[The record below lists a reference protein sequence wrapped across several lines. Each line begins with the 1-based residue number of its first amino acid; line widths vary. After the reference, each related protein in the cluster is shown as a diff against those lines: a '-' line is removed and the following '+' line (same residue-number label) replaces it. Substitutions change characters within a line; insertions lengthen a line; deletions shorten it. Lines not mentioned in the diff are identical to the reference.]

1 MKIFSTEGS
10 PRAAAITSCYTRLNE
25 LFDASQET
33 SPKKLD
39 PGDLLRD
46 LEDRGLVYR
55 TPRDDSGEGLY
66 YLPSVAAKTFLS
78 GWLEGADTTL
88 SRLAKK
94 ALKPRKGALITF
106 PVHPSDPNAEP
117 RELHC
122 FTTDWSPFPAACAIA
137 VHPYHQLAPKTKK
150 LPAFTGA
157 YVRHPL
163 HGDLMPVWAVNWV
176 APDIGTGVVIVNP
189 AHCAADLSFARD
201 VGLPIRFGLVPT
213 IPGTGSDSWI
223 EPPVIRTG
231 TAFRTGSSAD
241 GLPYGAAAAQY
252 FSHLEMEGRARTITE
267 YSLGVQKIA
276 VADPGTGNAQLESRF
291 VSMLDFLNAY
301 SNTTKPGS
309 WMTVLDREM
318 GALEVAR
325 LICLAVDCGFSLP
338 ALSKTIFVGA
348 TESERDGSTDTPAGR
363 FACLSASAPAD
374 ALSVKQETIDQAER
388 FIANLSEPPEI
399 PNLSDKDF
407 AKGAKRSRKVVEHMA
422 GGELHLAFR
431 ELYRLQRDIRRDQDV
446 GKADMVTYPALAYV
460 LSGEGD
466 IQAKSDVRRLLS
478 TYLRP

>member
-1 MKIFSTEGS
+1 MKIFSVEGS
-10 PRAAAITSCYTRLNE
+10 PRAAAITSCYTRLIE
-25 LFDASQET
+25 LLGAPQDTNQ
-33 SPKKLD
+33 KKLA
-39 PGDLLRD
+39 PGDVLRD

-55 TPRDDSGEGLY
+55 MPQDDAGEGLY

-78 GWLEGADTTL
+78 EWLEAADTALT
-88 SRLAKK
+88 RLAKK
-94 ALKPRKGALITF
+94 ALKPRQGALITF
-106 PVHPSDPNAEP
+106 PLYPSAPNTEP

-137 VHPYHQLAPKTKK
+137 VHPHHPLAPKGKE

-163 HGDLMPVWAVNWV
+163 HGDLMPVWAVDWV

-201 VGLPIRFGLVPT
+201 VGLPIRFGLVPA
-213 IPGTGSDSWI
+213 IPGTSSDSWI

-231 TAFRTGSSAD
+231 TGFRTGSSAD
-241 GLPYGAAAAQY
+241 GLPHGAAAAQY
-252 FSHLEMEGRARTITE
+252 FSTLEAEGRARTITE
-267 YSLGVQKIA
+267 YALGSQKIA
-276 VADPGTGNAQLESRF
+276 ASAPGTGNSEPESPF
-291 VSMLDFLNAY
+291 VSMLEFLNAY
-301 SNTTKPGS
+301 ANTTEPGS

-325 LICLAVDCGFSLP
+325 LVCLAVDCGFSLP

-348 TESERDGSTDTPAGR
+348 AETEGGESTDTPAGQL
-363 FACLSASAPAD
+363 ACLSASAPAD
-374 ALSVKQETIDQAER
+374 ALSVKQETMEQAER
-388 FIANLSEPPEI
+388 FIANLSVSPEI

-407 AKGAKRSRKVVEHMA
+407 AKGAKRSRKVVEHMT

-431 ELYRLQRDIRRDQDV
+431 ELYRLQRDIRRDQGV
-446 GKADMVTYPALAYV
+446 GKADKVTYPALAYV
-460 LSGEGD
+460 MSGEGVL
-466 IQAKSDVRRLLS
+466 QAENDVRRLLS
-478 TYLRP
+478 AYIRP

>member
-1 MKIFSTEGS
+1 MKIFSIEGS
-10 PRAAAITSCYTRLNE
+10 PRAAAITSCYTRLIE
-25 LFDASQET
+25 LSGTSQDAR
-33 SPKKLD
+33 PNKLEPD
-39 PGDLLRD
+39 DVLKD

-55 TPRDDSGEGLY
+55 APQEDTREGLY

-94 ALKPRKGALITF
+94 ALRPRSGVLITF
-106 PVHPSDPNAEP
+106 PLHPSDSYAEH
-117 RELHC
+117 RELNC
-122 FTTDWSPFPAACAIA
+122 FTTDWSPLPAACAIA
-137 VHPYHQLAPKTKK
+137 VHAHHPLAPKDKD

-163 HGDLMPVWAVNWV
+163 HGDLMPVWAVDWV

-189 AHCAADLSFARD
+189 AHSAADLNFARD
-201 VGLPIRFGLVPT
+201 VGLPIRFGLVPA
-213 IPGTGSDSWI
+213 IPGTNSDSWI

-241 GLPYGAAAAQY
+241 GLPYGAAAARY
-252 FSHLEMEGRARTITE
+252 VSHLEMGGRARTITE
-267 YSLGVQKIA
+267 YSLGAQKIA
-276 VADPGTGNAQLESRF
+276 VADPDSTARLESRF

-301 SNTTKPGS
+301 STTTKPGP
-309 WMTVLDREM
+309 WMTVLDREL
-318 GALEVAR
+318 GALEVAH
-325 LICLAVDCGFSLP
+325 LVCLAVDCGVSLP

-348 TESERDGSTDTPAGR
+348 TESERGESTDTPAGQL
-363 FACLSASAPAD
+363 ACLSASAPAD
-374 ALSVKQETIDQAER
+374 ALTMKQETIDQAER

-407 AKGAKRSRKVVEHMA
+407 AKGAKRSRKVVEHMT

-431 ELYRLQRDIRRDQDV
+431 ELYRLQRDIRKDQGV
-446 GKADMVTYPALAYV
+446 AKADRVTYPALAYV
-460 LSGEGD
+460 MSGEGD
-466 IQAKSDVRRLLS
+466 LQAKSDVRRLLS